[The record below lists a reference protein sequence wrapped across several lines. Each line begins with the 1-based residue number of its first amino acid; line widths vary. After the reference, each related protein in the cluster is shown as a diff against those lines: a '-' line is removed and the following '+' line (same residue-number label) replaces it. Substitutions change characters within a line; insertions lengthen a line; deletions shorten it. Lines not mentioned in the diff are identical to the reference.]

1 MGNSCDKVKHFK
13 DQNFSKL
20 QSECRKRGEL
30 FEDPQFDPTGNLLPR
45 GSERQGSGYRFRD
58 QDSERTKIV
67 WLRPGQICQNNKD
80 QKPEFSVGS
89 QDR

>member
-30 FEDPQFDPTGNLLPR
+30 FVDPEFAPAGNLLPR
-45 GSERQGSGYRFRD
+45 GSESQGSGYR
-58 QDSERTKIV
+58 SEIV
-67 WLRPGQICQNNKD
+67 WLRPGQICQNNNNE
-80 QKPEFSVGS
+80 KPKFSVGS